1 MRPETLGASHVSM
14 VLDDLIGQDAS
25 LGTSVVSTSPPR
37 DSRAAMGRK
46 DACPSSRCTARTSRS
61 RPAACWATSA
71 TPRRP
76 ASRAACPPTTS
87 RPGASARASPG
98 FAWSFLGAALA
109 ATRLPFGIVNAPGQ
123 RYHPAIIAQAAATL
137 AEMFPERLWVALG
150 TGEASNE
157 HITGDPWPPKE
168 ERNARLLECVEVM
181 RALFAGRGGHPPRAR
196 RRGSRTAVDAARQAA
211 GAARRGGV
219 RGDRAVGRLVGR
231 RARHGQRAASTTCER
246 CSTPTARA
254 AARAGSVL
262 QVHLSWAPTEEEAVR
277 IAYDQWRTNVFDP
290 PICWDVETVEEF
302 DELARSVRPEDV
314 RAKVLVSADLDQHV
328 AWLRELA
335 DLGFDDIALH
345 HVGEDLGPFIDA
357 FGEHV
362 LPALR

>member
-1 MRPETLGASHVSM
+1 VARYALHCSHEQIPPSRL
-14 VLDDLIGQDAS
+14 LDHVRHAEQAGFAAGMSSDHF
-25 LGTSVVSTSPPR
+25 SPWSER
-37 DSRAAMGRK
+37 QGES
-46 DACPSSRCTARTSRS
+46 
-61 RPAACWATSA
+61 
-71 TPRRP
+71 
-76 ASRAACPPTTS
+76 
-87 RPGASARASPG
+87 G

-109 ATRLPFGIVNAPGQ
+109 VTRLPFGIVNAPGQ
-123 RYHPAIIAQAAATL
+123 RYHPAIVAQAAATL

-181 RALFAGRGGHPPRAR
+181 RALFAGEEVTHRGRVVVDRAR
-196 RRGSRTAVDAARQAA
+196 LWTLPARPPELL
-211 GAARRGGV
+211 GAAVSVATARWVGSWADGLTTVNAPVDHLRAMLDAFRAGG
-219 RGDRAVGRLVGR
+219 GSGRL
-231 RARHGQRAASTTCER
+231 
-246 CSTPTARA
+246 
-254 AARAGSVL
+254 VL
-262 QVHLSWAPTEEEAVR
+262 QVHLSWAPTEEEAMG
-277 IAYDQWRTNVFDP
+277 IAHDQWRTNVFDP

-302 DELARSVRPEDV
+302 DERARSVRPEDV

-345 HVGEDLGPFIDA
+345 HVGKELGPFIEA

>member
-1 MRPETLGASHVSM
+1 MARYALHCSHEQ
-14 VLDDLIGQDAS
+14 I
-25 LGTSVVSTSPPR
+25 PPR
-37 DSRAAMGRK
+37 RLLGYVR
-46 DACPSSRCTARTSRS
+46 DAEQAGFEGGMSSDHF
-61 RPAACWATSA
+61 
-71 TPRRP
+71 
-76 ASRAACPPTTS
+76 
-87 RPGASARASPG
+87 SPWSERQGESG

-109 ATRLPFGIVNAPGQ
+109 VTRLPFGIVNAPGQ

-181 RALFAGRGGHPPRAR
+181 RALFAGEEVTHRGRVVVDRAR
-196 RRGSRTAVDAARQAA
+196 LWTLPAKPPELL
-211 GAARRGGV
+211 GAAVSVATARWAGSWADGLATVNAPHDHLRAMLDAYRAGG
-219 RGDRAVGRLVGR
+219 GSGRL
-231 RARHGQRAASTTCER
+231 
-246 CSTPTARA
+246 
-254 AARAGSVL
+254 VL

-328 AWLRELA
+328 AWLQELA